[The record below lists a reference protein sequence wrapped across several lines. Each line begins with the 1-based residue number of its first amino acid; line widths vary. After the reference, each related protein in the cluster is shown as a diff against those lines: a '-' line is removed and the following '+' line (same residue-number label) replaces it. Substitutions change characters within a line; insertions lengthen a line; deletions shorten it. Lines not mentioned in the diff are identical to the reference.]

1 MERNQFNYLFN
12 YSESDIMGLMGKF
25 SILGQLLQFLWE
37 KKLWWMI
44 PMVIVLVLFGL
55 LLVFAQGS
63 GLAPFIYTLF

>member
-1 MERNQFNYLFN
+1 MSLT
-12 YSESDIMGLMGKF
+12 GK
-25 SILGQLLQFLWE
+25 LGIVGELIKFLWM

>member
-1 MERNQFNYLFN
+1 
-12 YSESDIMGLMGKF
+12 MGLMGKF